1 VDAEMTA
8 TAPGAATATEPAP
21 PPRPSIIER
30 ASRSTLRAQASIAR
44 QAGAY
49 PFQFVLDHP
58 GSPTWRDGQSTEVI
72 NFGSS
77 NYLGLSTHPEVIAA
91 AQEATRRY
99 GTSTAGPRLYNGT
112 LPLHLQLEEE
122 LADFYGKDA
131 AVVFQSGFAANV
143 ATLSSLLTPR
153 DFVLFDR
160 DSHASQREGA
170 NSGNIPNRS
179 FRHND
184 MASLRRRVAEIPAA
198 TAFAVSVDGLYS
210 MDGSIAPLDE
220 ICAIT
225 AGAGGALMVDEAHA
239 LGVLGATG
247 RGSCEYHDRVA
258 DIDLISVSLSKS
270 LASSGGAIIG
280 DRAAVEEI
288 SLRARSYIFT
298 ASCDPAA
305 IGAALAALRLLRQD
319 PGLPAAARAA
329 ARRMREVA
337 AGAGWDAID
346 GSTPIVCLP
355 VGNRVSAAYVW
366 RLLIMAGVYV
376 NVAIPPAVPENG
388 CLIRLVATAA
398 HSDQDFERLHDALSH
413 ARTEMRMARPM
424 GALGDSR

>member
-1 VDAEMTA
+1 MTA
-8 TAPGAATATEPAP
+8 ATRRAAAAPEATDAP
-21 PPRPSIIER
+21 PSRPSIIDR
-30 ASRSTLRAQASIAR
+30 ATRSTLRAQASIAR

-58 GSPTWRDGQSTEVI
+58 GSPTGQDGQTAEVI

-91 AQEATRRY
+91 AQEATSRY

-184 MASLRRRVAEIPAA
+184 MASLRRRVAQIPAR

-210 MDGSIAPLDE
+210 MDGSIAPLAE
-220 ICAIT
+220 ISAIT
-225 AGAGGALMVDEAHA
+225 ADAGGTLMVDEAHA
-239 LGVLGATG
+239 LGVLGDAG
-247 RGSCEYHDRVA
+247 RGSCEYHDCVA
-258 DIDLISVSLSKS
+258 DVDLISVSLSKS
-270 LASSGGAIIG
+270 LASSGGAVIG

-305 IGAALAALRLLRQD
+305 IGAALAALRLLRKD
-319 PGLPAAARAA
+319 PGLPAAARRAA
-329 ARRMREVA
+329 LRMREVA
-337 AGAGWDAID
+337 AGAGWDAIG

-366 RLLIMAGVYV
+366 RLLVTAGIYV

-398 HSDQDFERLHDALSH
+398 HSERDFERLHHALSQ
-413 ARTEMRMARPM
+413 ARSQMRMARPM
-424 GALGDSR
+424 GALGGSR